1 VDFEAPGRL
10 ISLETKIELG
20 MNGFARR
27 VIARLDIKGENVVR
41 GIHLE
46 GLRVV
51 GKPDDMAGRYSL
63 EGVDEIIFLDIVATL
78 YGRNNTLALVE
89 RTARNTLLPL
99 TVGGGIR
106 TLDDVENVLR
116 SGGDKVAINSAAV
129 RRPDFIAEVARDFG
143 SQCVVAAI
151 EAKRCGP
158 ERWTVLIENG
168 REATGLDVVAWAR
181 RCSELGAGEI
191 LLTSIDR
198 DGTRTGCDLALVR
211 EVTAAISVPVIAGGG
226 PGKPAHVAEAFTA
239 GGADAVALGTL
250 LHFNL
255 FSIADVK
262 RELQAAG
269 VPIRPLASCGRPPAT
284 AGASSGAQQTA

>member
-1 VDFEAPGRL
+1 MTPPNSFEHGA
-10 ISLETKIELG
+10 
-20 MNGFARR
+20 NGFARR

-51 GKPDDMAGRYSL
+51 GKPDDMALRYSL

-78 YGRNNTLALVE
+78 YGRNNTLPLVE

-106 TLDDVENVLR
+106 TLEDIENVLR

-129 RRPDFIAEVARDFG
+129 RRPGFISEAARDFG
-143 SQCVVAAI
+143 SQCVVTAI

-158 ERWTVLIENG
+158 DRWTVLIENG
-168 REATGLDVVAWAR
+168 REATGLDAVAWAR
-181 RCSELGAGEI
+181 KCADLGAGEI
-191 LLTSIDR
+191 LLTSIDQ
-198 DGTRTGCDLALVR
+198 DGMRTGCDLRLVS
-211 EVTAAISVPVIAGGG
+211 AISSAVSVPVIAGGG
-226 PGKPAHVAEAFTA
+226 PGKPSHVVDAVTA
-239 GGADAVALGTL
+239 GGADAVAIGTL

-255 FSIADVK
+255 ASIADVK
-262 RELQAAG
+262 RELAAAG
-269 VPIRPLASCGRPPAT
+269 VPIRPLSTRSRPAAGST
-284 AGASSGAQQTA
+284 AAAERIG

>member
-1 VDFEAPGRL
+1 MSSPTQPDAAC
-10 ISLETKIELG
+10 
-20 MNGFARR
+20 GFARR
-27 VIARLDIKGENVVR
+27 VVARLDIKGENVVR

-51 GKPDDMAGRYSL
+51 GKPDEMAARYSL
-63 EGVDEIIFLDIVATL
+63 DGVDEIIFLDIVATL

-116 SGGDKVAINSAAV
+116 SGGDKVAVNSAAV
-129 RRPDFIAEVARDFG
+129 RRPDLISEIARGFG
-143 SQCVVAAI
+143 SQCVVAAV

-158 ERWTVLIENG
+158 GRWTVLIENG
-168 REATGLDVVAWAR
+168 REATGLDAVAWAR

-198 DGTRTGCDLALVR
+198 DGTRTGCDLELVR
-211 EVTAAISVPVIAGGG
+211 EVAAAVSVPVIAGGG
-226 PGKPAHVAEAFTA
+226 PGKPEHVAEAINA

-250 LHFNL
+250 LHFKL
-255 FSIADVK
+255 FSLADVK
-262 RELQAAG
+262 RALHAAG
-269 VPIRPLASCGRPPAT
+269 IPIRPLSSLTRPPAL
-284 AGASSGAQQTA
+284 SGAELTA